1 MVGGTTLML
10 HDVILTKCV
19 REERG
24 EGDFEFMRRL
34 KITGITMIQTCKFYS
49 DHSEGCEMRIL
60 PETESTSTPTVIPTP
75 QASPTTSP
83 STLTLP
89 TLSGMYAVI

>member
-1 MVGGTTLML
+1 MYQGG
-10 HDVILTKCV
+10 K
-19 REERG
+19 G
-24 EGDFEFMRRL
+24 EGDFESMRRL
-34 KITGITMIQTCKFYS
+34 KIVGITMIQTCKFYS
-49 DHSEGCEMRIL
+49 DHSEGCEMQIL

-89 TLSGMYAVI
+89 TPSGTYDDV